1 MQVRTLA
8 SVGVKDQHGCML
20 QHRSQMRLG
29 SSIAVAVAQQ
39 DPPSLESSICHRC
52 GHKKKK
58 KKKCVSQARRAS
70 EKRTEKKE
78 AERLG
83 YHLLHPGRLHPET
96 TGNLGG

>member
-39 DPPSLESSICHRC
+39 DPPSLGSSICHRC

-58 KKKCVSQARRAS
+58 KKKMCFPGKESFGEEDR
-70 EKRTEKKE
+70 KK
-78 AERLG
+78 G
-83 YHLLHPGRLHPET
+83 S
-96 TGNLGG
+96 